1 MINKYKIVSA
11 NFFPSPIVLEILDFF
26 SVFSLDR
33 RVQYS
38 NYDPWGQL
46 WGFKGLNMTVFLK
59 YKNSCRKR
67 FFAVLKE
74 C

>member
-1 MINKYKIVSA
+1 MIIQNCKR

-38 NYDPWGQL
+38 NYDPWGKI
-46 WGFKGLNMTVFLK
+46 WGFKILNITVF
-59 YKNSCRKR
+59 
-67 FFAVLKE
+67 
-74 C
+74 